1 MTPRLLCLL
10 GLVVAVAAC
19 GSGDDPGP
27 EVAAGAAGSTETET
41 EAVERVLALEVDVPA
56 PLVAGAPV
64 TWPLVVTNGTGAAV
78 TLTFPSGQQGEV
90 VLTAPDGSE
99 AYRWSEGMMFSQAL
113 TEAVV
118 GARSEVTFELQ
129 GTLDVDPGVYTLEAS
144 VPSEP
149 APPSVRQEVTVT
161 G

>member
-1 MTPRLLCLL
+1 MTRRLLCLL
-10 GLVVAVAAC
+10 ALVAAAAC
-19 GSGDDPGP
+19 GSGDEPAP
-27 EVAAGAAGSTETET
+27 EVAAGGGQTGSQAADG
-41 EAVERVLALEVDVPA
+41 VLALEVDLTA

-99 AYRWSEGMMFSQAL
+99 AYRWSEGMMFSQAI
-113 TEAVV
+113 TETEVAAGAEV
-118 GARSEVTFELQ
+118 GFELAGPLAVEP
-129 GTLDVDPGVYTLEAS
+129 GTYTLEAS

-149 APPSVRQEVTVT
+149 APDPVRREVTVT

>member
-1 MTPRLLCLL
+1 MTRRLLCL
-10 GLVVAVAAC
+10 VVLVAAATGC
-19 GSGDDPGP
+19 GSGDDPGSD
-27 EVAAGAAGSTETET
+27 VAAGAARSTEATAAEG
-41 EAVERVLALEVDVPA
+41 ALALEVDVPE

-113 TEAVV
+113 TDTEVEA
-118 GARSEVTFELQ
+118 ASEVGFELA
-129 GTLDVDPGVYTLEAS
+129 GTLEVEPGTYTLEAS
-144 VPSEP
+144 VPSDP
-149 APPSVRQEVTVT
+149 APDPVRREVVVT

>member
-1 MTPRLLCLL
+1 MTRRLLCLL

-41 EAVERVLALEVDVPA
+41 EAVEGVLALEVDVPA

-113 TEAVV
+113 TETELAA
-118 GARSEVTFELQ
+118 GSEVGFELS
-129 GTLDVDPGVYTLEAS
+129 GTLEVEPGTYTLEAS
-144 VPSEP
+144 VPSDP
-149 APPSVRQEVTVT
+149 APDPVRREVTVT

>member
-1 MTPRLLCLL
+1 MTRRLLWLL
-10 GLVVAVAAC
+10 VLLAASAAC
-19 GSGDDPGP
+19 GDGDDPAP
-27 EVAAGAAGSTETET
+27 DVAAGADRSTEAPPTSGG
-41 EAVERVLALEVDVPA
+41 VGLEVDVPA

-64 TWPLVVTNGTGAAV
+64 TWPLVVTNGTGAPV
-78 TLTFPSGQQGEV
+78 TLSFPSGQQGEV
-90 VLTAPDGSE
+90 VLTAADGSE

-149 APPSVRQEVTVT
+149 APPPVRQEVIVT